1 MKAASNKDWLKQIN
15 DYAFLGVSHKTLM
28 DLPVNEKEYV
38 LDRFSNILFS
48 FKSDF
53 IAEFLTRYENETRK
67 KNDNY
72 RLNSKVLSFLTLDQL
87 LHLARFNSTVMN
99 NEDYVELWF
108 NQKYAETIAK
118 YTENSQFFTKQEQ
131 EAKRTV
137 FIKIIDELKQHKDS
151 PIIKKY
157 ASKLRGEVLFLDT
170 IVGNPNVDRLIE
182 HL

>member
-1 MKAASNKDWLKQIN
+1 
-15 DYAFLGVSHKTLM
+15 
-28 DLPVNEKEYV
+28 
-38 LDRFSNILFS
+38 
-48 FKSDF
+48 
-53 IAEFLTRYENETRK
+53 
-67 KNDNY
+67 
-72 RLNSKVLSFLTLDQL
+72 
-87 LHLARFNSTVMN
+87 MN

-137 FIKIIDELKQHKDS
+137 FIKIIDELKQYKDS